1 MRSFVEILSVEGQP
15 ETHSDTRSKF
25 DIIRESSNASVIDL
39 GLISETSLAIPRI
52 SGLGGSYLGKGGGVH
67 AIFAC
72 HFHADVVAA
81 FRVPRC
87 FGACLGLRVDLVVV

>member
-1 MRSFVEILSVEGQP
+1 MRSFVEILSVERQP

-39 GLISETSLAIPRI
+39 GLIGELSLAIPRK
-52 SGLGGSYLGKGGGVH
+52 SGLSGSYLGKGRGVDT
-67 AIFAC
+67 IFAC
-72 HFHADVVAA
+72 HFHANVVAT

-87 FGACLGLRVDLVVV
+87 FGARLGLRIDLVVV